1 MPGPNNVS
9 LDVRNFS
16 SGGADGYVDVAASNG
31 ATYSYKYTG
40 GSDDHGNVRVT
51 VGSGQA
57 AINVTVGGDPRYSI
71 TNITFNPTDGQFTW
85 RAGGSARVAVII
97 DTAAT
102 VASVKYTAIVTDSSA
117 QCTVP
122 CDPMIQ
128 NKIPSK

>member
-9 LDVRNFS
+9 LDVRNSS
-16 SGGADGYVDVAASNG
+16 SGGADGYVDVVASNG

-40 GSDDHGNVRVT
+40 GSDNHGNVDVT
-51 VGSGQA
+51 VGGGQA

-71 TNITFNPTDGQFTW
+71 TNITFNPTDSQFTW
-85 RAGGSARVAVII
+85 RAGGNARVAVII
-97 DTAAT
+97 DTATA
-102 VASVKYTAIVTDSSA
+102 VASVKYTVIVTDSTA
-117 QCTVP
+117 HCTVP